1 MEGIHCNL
9 TLLFSLVQAV
19 HCTELGATLISPSV
33 GRIMDWNK
41 AETGRD
47 YTAPEDP
54 GVQSVQSTYNDY
66 KKFGYKTE
74 IMGASFRDKGE
85 IIELAGCDLLGE
97 LQESSNLVDRNLSQ
111 EETSKMDIEH
121 IEITKK
127 RFVGCL
133 MKMR

>member
-1 MEGIHCNL
+1 
-9 TLLFSLVQAV
+9 
-19 HCTELGATLISPSV
+19 
-33 GRIMDWNK
+33 
-41 AETGRD
+41 
-47 YTAPEDP
+47 
-54 GVQSVQSTYNDY
+54 
-66 KKFGYKTE
+66 
-74 IMGASFRDKGE
+74 MGASFRDKGE

-111 EETSKMDIEH
+111 EETSKMDIER